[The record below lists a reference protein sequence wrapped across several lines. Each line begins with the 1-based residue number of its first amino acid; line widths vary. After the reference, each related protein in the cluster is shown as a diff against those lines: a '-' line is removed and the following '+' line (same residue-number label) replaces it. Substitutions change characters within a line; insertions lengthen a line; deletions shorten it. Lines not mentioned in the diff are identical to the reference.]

1 MSVKTVA
8 IVVDDFST
16 KALSYPNITYY
27 DYGTEIN
34 YSLFDDYYIDRTY
47 NFYNNQLIDY
57 GDVDGSTINWS
68 ESAYFHSS
76 QFYTTTAVD
85 FVTLGPVGSSEAW
98 WPYLDHQFLDYT
110 DEAKF
115 QELLPATLSTDES
128 SGVACHGDWVLE
140 AFFSQLDNAND
151 VEVIAID
158 IDFDGSGDITNL
170 FSSQSGST
178 VFEAIV
184 GDAINRFY
192 VEGNTYLLAGMN
204 ASFGGGDV
212 SLEGAVID
220 SLLNDDAFVVQAA
233 PNLGQAG
240 IAWGDYYP
248 NVINVGA
255 WNVDQNNQALAASM
269 SSLDAIDLYA
279 DGYVEKAD
287 WGWTFGTS
295 FAAPRVFAE
304 VINYFDEYVIPYI
317 EDGSIQVDPNADLS
331 DAELTQVT
339 NGTVDA
345 ISTDI
350 DVLVS
355 GLDYWV
361 GPVNVLSDDVQDTPA
376 PVLVPASMPNLG
388 ITSIQRATQ

>member
-1 MSVKTVA
+1 MDLT
-8 IVVDDFST
+8 
-16 KALSYPNITYY
+16 
-27 DYGTEIN
+27 
-34 YSLFDDYYIDRTY
+34 
-47 NFYNNQLIDY
+47 NNWTNA
-57 GDVDGSTINWS
+57 G
-68 ESAYFHSS
+68 YFHSS
-76 QFYTTTAVD
+76 QFYTTSLVD
-85 FVTLGPVGSSEAW
+85 FVTLGPVTSGLYYGPSFGYQYEFYRDVA
-98 WPYLDHQFLDYT
+98 T
-110 DEAKF
+110 F
-115 QELLPATLSTDES
+115 QELLPALPQMRLR
-128 SGVACHGDWVLE
+128 VACHGDWVLE

-158 IDFDGSGDITNL
+158 IDFEGSGDITHL
-170 FSSQSGST
+170 FSSQSGAT
-178 VFEAIV
+178 VFEGFV
-184 GDAINRFY
+184 GDAVNRFY

-212 SLEGAVID
+212 SLEGTVID
-220 SLLNDDAFVVQAA
+220 GLLDDDAFVVQAA

-255 WNVDQNNQALAASM
+255 WNVDQNDQALAASM

-279 DGYVEKAD
+279 DGYVEKAE

-304 VINYFDEYVIPYI
+304 VINFFDEYVIPYI

-350 DVLVS
+350 DILVS
-355 GLDYWV
+355 GLDYWA
-361 GPVNVLSDDVQDTPA
+361 GPVNVLSDDVKDTSA

-388 ITSIQRATQ
+388 ITVDSTRYSIAQTANVSEVVDSNSAANEVAENCSGGSSRHYRLCH